1 MEDTELVEGL
11 VLEQRVAH
19 QAGGVSRTEKAK
31 IGLIQFCIS
40 PPKTDVSTAST
51 SEHPYTEVILSSSPS
66 LPQRAQMDNQVVV
79 NDYAQMDRILKEERQ
94 YILNI
99 CKAIKKAGC
108 NVLLIQKSILRDAV
122 NDLALHFLAKMKI
135 MVVRD
140 VERDD
145 VEFICRVCGWG
156 QWVE

>member
-1 MEDTELVEGL
+1 
-11 VLEQRVAH
+11 
-19 QAGGVSRTEKAK
+19 
-31 IGLIQFCIS
+31 
-40 PPKTDVSTAST
+40 
-51 SEHPYTEVILSSSPS
+51 
-66 LPQRAQMDNQVVV
+66 MDNQVVV

-145 VEFICRVCGWG
+145 VEFICRVCVQGLARWMG
-156 QWVE
+156 PVGGGCE